1 MDISGP
7 AFHPNSNVDRLAF
20 AVDLVR
26 ASGLEAEARARAS
39 TPLGLVDEDKIPP
52 ELRGYVTVAL
62 ERGLIDTFSVSSGL
76 KFDPNSSVPRL
87 NAAGFL
93 LRVLDLR

>member
-1 MDISGP
+1 
-7 AFHPNSNVDRLAF
+7 
-20 AVDLVR
+20 
-26 ASGLEAEARARAS
+26 
-39 TPLGLVDEDKIPP
+39 
-52 ELRGYVTVAL
+52 VAL

-93 LRVLDLR
+93 LRVLDFR